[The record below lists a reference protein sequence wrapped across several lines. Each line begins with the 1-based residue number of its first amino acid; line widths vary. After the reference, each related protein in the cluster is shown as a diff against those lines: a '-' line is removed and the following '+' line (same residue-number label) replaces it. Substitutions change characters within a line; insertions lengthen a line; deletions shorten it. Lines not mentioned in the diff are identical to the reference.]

1 MAVFATSDFYVYLHL
16 RESDGNPFYVGKGCG
31 RRAYLFSGRNQYW
44 NRVKDKHGCTVK
56 ILFNNLT
63 EDLAF
68 ELEKEIISTLRKD
81 GYSLCNLTDGGEGS
95 SGIIV
100 SSETRKKIS
109 AIHKGVPKKPEAIA
123 KTRSAHLGKVV
134 SEDVRL
140 NMSLAQIGKKH
151 TKETKIKMS
160 ETHFLH
166 PPYQDKNIYTFYH
179 KSGEV
184 FTGTRIELCRKYG
197 LNPNQIKNLFATKPS
212 KTNKGW
218 SLTQFSVEE

>member
-1 MAVFATSDFYVYLHL
+1 MIATSDFYVYLHL
-16 RESDGNPFYVGKGCG
+16 RESDGNPFYVGKG
-31 RRAYLFSGRNQYW
+31 RSYRAYKFSGRSQYW
-44 NRVKDKHGCTVK
+44 NRVKEKHGCLVK

-95 SGIIV
+95 FGYIV
-100 SSETRKKIS
+100 SEETRHKIS
-109 AIHKGVPKKPEAIA
+109 KIHKGRKKKPESIA
-123 KTRSAHLGKVV
+123 KQAESRKGCKPSPETLIKMREVQL
-134 SEDVRL
+134 
-140 NMSLAQIGKKH
+140 GKKH
-151 TKETKIKMS
+151 SEDTKLKMS
-160 ETHFLH
+160 ATHFLN
-166 PPYQDKNIYTFYH
+166 PSYQDRNIYTFYN

-184 FTGTRIELCRKYG
+184 FIGTRVELCRKYG
-197 LNPNQIKNLFATKPS
+197 LKPNQIRNLFATKPS

>member
-1 MAVFATSDFYVYLHL
+1 MAVVAISDFYVYLHL
-16 RESDGNPFYVGKGCG
+16 RKSDGTPFYVGKGRR
-31 RRAYLFSGRNQYW
+31 RRAYVFAGRNKYW
-44 NRVKDKHGCTVK
+44 NRVKEKHGCAVK

-100 SSETRKKIS
+100 SEETRKKIGK
-109 AIHKGVPKKPEAIA
+109 IHKGRKKTPESIA
-123 KTRSAHLGKVV
+123 KQAESRKGLKPSKETLIKMREVQL
-134 SEDVRL
+134 
-140 NMSLAQIGKKH
+140 GKKH
-151 TKETKIKMS
+151 SDETKQKMS
-160 ETHFLH
+160 ETLFLN
-166 PPYQDKNIYTFYH
+166 PPYQDRNIYTFYH

-184 FTGTRIELCRKYG
+184 FTGTRVELCRKYG
-197 LNPNQIKNLFATKPS
+197 LKPNQIRNLFATKPS

-218 SLTQFSVEE
+218 SLTKFSVEE